1 MERWES
7 LLEELRAEF
16 LLREEELEL
25 LHEID
30 LHLIESERPLST
42 TFEFII
48 RRTMELLGS
57 DHMHILLRRG
67 RALETVYSTEK
78 SDLGQRV
85 DIVTSLTGE
94 ALTTDKVVNI
104 ADLNRSPYERRY
116 IPIKGYTGPPM
127 KSLLAAPVKVHDIV
141 VGVLNAES
149 TRMVYFKP
157 VHEHIIGNIAA
168 QVSIALQRS
177 QLFDRNKLFS
187 EVDQLI
193 FDTGE
198 SQQVIPAVLQ
208 KVIAALQ
215 DLEHIKLAGAQ
226 ILFRRGETELE
237 IVYSTNPS
245 DVGLVVGIDESICG
259 RAVKQHDTVT
269 IGDVNKDPQYRR
281 LLGSSIQSEIAIP
294 ILLGDSSVVIGVL
307 NVESEEPDAFEGF
320 YQVILN
326 SFADKVRTLLAFAKL
341 RSDVTEAME
350 LRTANDLLVA
360 VGDQASHMIHRMN
373 NTVGAMRLR
382 VLELQ
387 DLQEAGQLS
396 DDFLTESLAALR
408 NLATQTLQMPEDVT
422 RLLSQQGTTVDVN
435 EVVQAVVDRFTMPDN
450 VDLQV
455 ELDPETPTLSLFNF
469 DIVVQNLVQNA
480 LDAMPDGGS
489 LSVATSSLLP
499 SKLLTGYVALTVRD
513 TGTGIPPEILSRI
526 FDLNFSTKHVKG
538 KGLGLGLW
546 WLRQFVL
553 RTKGDIS
560 VTSSAD
566 HGTEFVV
573 KFPSNALP
581 EQDE

>member
-30 LHLIESERPLST
+30 LQLIESERPLST

-48 RRTMELLGS
+48 RRTLELLGS

-67 RALETVYSTEK
+67 RSLETVYSTEK

-85 DIVTSLTGE
+85 DIASSLTGQ
-94 ALTTDKVVNI
+94 ALTMGTTINV
-104 ADLNRSPYERRY
+104 ADLTRSPYSSRY
-116 IPIKGYTGPPM
+116 IPIQGYAGLPM
-127 KSLLAAPVKVHDIV
+127 KSLLATPVRVHDMV

-149 TRMVYFKP
+149 TRTAYFKP
-157 VHEHIIGNIAA
+157 VHEHIVGNIAA
-168 QVSIALQRS
+168 QVSVALQRS

-208 KVIAALQ
+208 KVMTALQ
-215 DLEHIKLAGAQ
+215 ELEHIQLSGAQ

-237 IVYSTNPS
+237 IVHSTNPS
-245 DVGLVVGIDESICG
+245 HVGLAVGIDESICG
-259 RAVKQHDTVT
+259 RAVREQRTVT
-269 IGDVNKDPQYRR
+269 IGDVSNDPEYRR

-294 ILLGDSSVVIGVL
+294 ILLGDSSVAIGAL

-350 LRTANDLLVA
+350 LRNANDLLVA
-360 VGDQASHMIHRMN
+360 VGDQASNMIHRMN

-382 VLELQ
+382 ILELQ
-387 DLQEAGQLS
+387 DLHESGELT
-396 DDFLTESLAALR
+396 DDFLIDSFATLR
-408 NLATQTLQMPEDVT
+408 DLATQTLQMPEDVT
-422 RLLSQQGTTVDVN
+422 RLLSQQGTTVNVN
-435 EVVQAVVDRFTMPDN
+435 EVVRTVLGRFTMPDN
-450 VDLQV
+450 VVLDL
-455 ELDPETPTLSLFNF
+455 ELDPDMPSLSLYNF

-480 LDAMPDGGS
+480 LDAMPGGGR
-489 LSVATSSLLP
+489 LSVSTSSLIP
-499 SKLLTGYVALTVRD
+499 SRLLTGYVALTVKD
-513 TGTGIPPEILSRI
+513 TGTGIPADILSRI

-546 WLRQFVL
+546 WIRNFVL
-553 RTKGDIS
+553 RAKGDIS

-566 HGTEFVV
+566 RGSEFIV
-573 KFPSNALP
+573 KFPSDPLTRS
-581 EQDE
+581 D